1 MNTNSEA
8 HRAAAGSS
16 TGAAV
21 PGEVTTSV
29 NPRLRPKPTVSTPS
43 AIFNKSGVVSVAS
56 PIMSPRAV
64 ELESPTRTRFDTSG
78 TQSRSAETVP
88 VPSLSKG
95 HVVDQHPTEA
105 NQMVSIVTSPTSPHA
120 PRTPN
125 ECQRNQREACSSGL
139 DSFEEMKASQI
150 STISSKSAPEHSRR
164 PEPEYAHPGG
174 AHAGTAAT
182 LPTKSSLRSSAFQP
196 YSIATQ
202 RRVTDKGGTTS
213 SEASLN
219 PFISP
224 MDDADFGER
233 FDEIRRV
240 NRRNTIVSVP
250 ASDANKGSSDAAN
263 SVSHVPNVSSVDMLM
278 LDSMTEKAIEED
290 PFGAAPILPHQ
301 IMNRSLVQASS
312 SSRNP
317 FQLH

>member
-1 MNTNSEA
+1 
-8 HRAAAGSS
+8 
-16 TGAAV
+16 
-21 PGEVTTSV
+21 
-29 NPRLRPKPTVSTPS
+29 
-43 AIFNKSGVVSVAS
+43 
-56 PIMSPRAV
+56 
-64 ELESPTRTRFDTSG
+64 
-78 TQSRSAETVP
+78 
-88 VPSLSKG
+88 
-95 HVVDQHPTEA
+95 
-105 NQMVSIVTSPTSPHA
+105 
-120 PRTPN
+120 
-125 ECQRNQREACSSGL
+125 
-139 DSFEEMKASQI
+139 MKASQI

-164 PEPEYAHPGG
+164 PEPEYAHPAG

-182 LPTKSSLRSSAFQP
+182 P